1 MGEAFRAEG
10 RTSAEQFR
18 RDPGSM
24 RLETK
29 PIIDRGANRG
39 LVITIQ
45 VRFTGFVWL
54 QMDDLMH
61 EERSRSERAAEAA
74 ACFLGGKGRGSG
86 AL

>member
-1 MGEAFRAEG
+1 MGEAFRVEG

-45 VRFTGFVWL
+45 VGA
-54 QMDDLMH
+54 Q
-61 EERSRSERAAEAA
+61 
-74 ACFLGGKGRGSG
+74 RG
-86 AL
+86 